1 MLKAVSIAK
10 EYGYSQYK
18 EQLSFIK
25 LNYSNTIE
33 GKEAEYILE
42 EVLPLLSSK
51 DFSANEISNNFKM
64 IFFKRSF
71 LRCFSSRVFF
81 LGCMLL

>member
-18 EQLSFIK
+18 EQLNFIK

-51 DFSANEISNNFKM
+51 AFSENEISNNFK
-64 IFFKRSF
+64 IIYK
-71 LRCFSSRVFF
+71 FSNPLKEEITNFYYPY
-81 LGCMLL
+81 

>member
-18 EQLSFIK
+18 EQLNFIK

-42 EVLPLLSSK
+42 EVLPLPDPMPRPTL
-51 DFSANEISNNFKM
+51 
-64 IFFKRSF
+64 IFF
-71 LRCFSSRVFF
+71 LLFF
-81 LGCMLL
+81 IRLFNCII